1 MLTVDSFS
9 FLIDQTKPK
18 TGGLSYMKTLTL
30 TALMLFTVVGH
41 SFAGACGGSGTDAD
55 SAQINQS
62 DSSDNKTADF
72 RSGD

>member
-1 MLTVDSFS
+1 
-9 FLIDQTKPK
+9 
-18 TGGLSYMKTLTL
+18 MKTLTL